1 MAGAAQSN
9 VDDAAAGAAASSAF
23 HLLKVASVTP
33 ETDHAV
39 CIAFEVPE
47 ALAGTFAFTQGQYLT
62 LRATIDGDEVRRS
75 YSICSGV
82 TDGELKVGIKHIDGG
97 VFSTWANEA
106 LKAGDTLEV
115 MAPQGEF
122 HTALAPEQDK
132 NYLMIAA
139 GSGITPIL
147 SIVKSVLEVEPHSHV
162 TLLYGNRST
171 ATVMFREALEQLK
184 NQHMA
189 RFQLINILSREQ
201 RDVEILNG
209 HIDNRKGA
217 ELCRHILDL
226 NAVDE
231 FFLCG
236 PEAMISEV
244 SRGLRAEGIAEEKI
258 HYELFGASAADAAQV
273 LAKHRERAAAHAG
286 QVCNVTLRAD
296 GRETRFDLTTD
307 GENILDGGIDNGVDL
322 PYACKGGVCATCK
335 ARLVEGQVDMDL
347 NHALEQD
354 EVEAGYILTC
364 QAHPLT
370 DVVVDFDA

>member
-1 MAGAAQSN
+1 
-9 VDDAAAGAAASSAF
+9 
-23 HLLKVASVTP
+23 
-33 ETDHAV
+33 
-39 CIAFEVPE
+39 
-47 ALAGTFAFTQGQYLT
+47 
-62 LRATIDGDEVRRS
+62 
-75 YSICSGV
+75 
-82 TDGELKVGIKHIDGG
+82 GG
-97 VFSTWANEA
+97 VFSSYANRHI
-106 LKAGDTLEV
+106 KPGDALEV
-115 MAPQGEF
+115 MPPQGEF
-122 HTALAPEQDK
+122 HTELSPRHDK

-147 SIVKSVLEVEPHSHV
+147 SIIKSVLQVEAESHV
-162 TLLYGNRST
+162 TLLYGNRTT
-171 ATVMFREALEQLK
+171 ASVMFREALEQLK

-226 NAVDE
+226 DAVDE

-244 SRGLRAEGIAEEKI
+244 SRGLRAEGIDEAKI

-273 LAKHRERAAAHAG
+273 LAKHRERAASHAG

-296 GRETRFDLTTD
+296 GRETRFELTTD

-347 NHALEQD
+347 NHALESD